1 MLLPATRH
9 QEPRMNDQLNRT
21 APRRR
26 LPRRTRAAFIAAV
39 LVLGTSVA
47 GWTLLAQAKSP
58 GAPAVFV
65 EKTPAPVAPPPSAAD
80 RTIGASRDSYADV
93 VSEVAPAVVTIRA
106 DRQVRA
112 AQQFPFADDPFFRQF
127 FGDRFRNMPQQPQE
141 QNALGSGVVVRA
153 DGYIL
158 TNQHVV
164 DGADQIKVELT
175 DRRTFDAKLVGSDSP
190 SDLALLKINATELHA
205 LPPGDSDSLRVGD
218 VVLAVG
224 NPLGLGQTVT
234 MGIVSAKGRA
244 TGLTD
249 GSFEDFIQTDAPI
262 NQGNSGGALVNT
274 RGELV
279 GINSQI
285 LSPSG
290 GSIGIGFAIPATMA
304 QDVMAQLVTNGRVR
318 RGLLGVTVQG
328 VTSDLAK
335 SLGLS
340 EVRGALVSAV
350 QPDGPASRA
359 GIERGDVIVDFNGRP
374 VSDSNSL
381 RNMVA
386 RTQPNS
392 KATLQIVRERRRQT
406 LTATLA
412 ELPVRGADAA
422 EPAGR
427 EQGGRFGMAVEPM
440 TPDVARQKGLGNA
453 RGLVVNQV
461 TPAGPASEAGIR
473 PGDVIKEVNH
483 KPVASATELQ
493 AALNAAGDRPALLLL
508 SRDGTDLF
516 VALAPRRG

>member
-1 MLLPATRH
+1 
-9 QEPRMNDQLNRT
+9 MNDQLKHT
-21 APRRR
+21 APRR
-26 LPRRTRAAFIAAV
+26 LPRGARVALIAAV
-39 LVLGTSVA
+39 LVLGSSAA
-47 GWTLLAQAKSP
+47 GWHLLAQVRSP
-58 GAPAVFV
+58 ATPAVFV
-65 EKTPAPVAPPPSAAD
+65 EKTPTRIAPPPSAAD
-80 RTIGASRDSYADV
+80 RTIGASRDSYADI

-112 AQQFPFADDPFFRQF
+112 AQQYPFTDDPFFRQF
-127 FGDRFRNMPQQPQE
+127 FGDRFRNMPQQPRE
-141 QNALGSGVVVRA
+141 QNALGSGVIVRQ

-158 TNQHVV
+158 TNYHVV

-175 DRRTFDAKLVGSDSP
+175 DRRAFDAKLVGSDSP
-190 SDLALLKINATELHA
+190 SDLALLKVNASNLHA
-205 LPPGDSDSLRVGD
+205 LPLGDSDGLRVGD
-218 VVLAVG
+218 IVLAVG

-304 QDVMAQLVTNGRVR
+304 QNVMAQLVTNGRVR

-335 SLGLS
+335 SLGLN

-350 QPDGPASRA
+350 QPDSPASLA
-359 GIERGDVIVDFNGRP
+359 GVERGDVIVEFEGRP
-374 VSDSNSL
+374 VSDSNNL

-386 RTQPNS
+386 RTQPGS
-392 KATLQIVRERRRQT
+392 KATLQVVRNGRPQA
-406 LTATLA
+406 LTVTLA
-412 ELPVRGADAA
+412 ELPAQGSEAA
-422 EPAGR
+422 EPAGG
-427 EQGGRFGMAVEPM
+427 EQGGRFGMAVEPV
-440 TPDVARQKGLGNA
+440 TPDLARRMGLGNA
-453 RGLVVNQV
+453 RGVVVNQV
-461 TPAGPASEAGIR
+461 TPASPASEAGIR

-483 KPVASATELQ
+483 KPVVSAAELQ
-493 AALNAAGDRPALLLL
+493 TALSSAGDRPSLLLL
-508 SRDGTDLF
+508 SRDGTDVF

>member
-1 MLLPATRH
+1 MTH
-9 QEPRMNDQLNRT
+9 QLKHA
-21 APRRR
+21 APQR
-26 LPRRTRAAFIAAV
+26 LPLGALVVVIAAV
-39 LVLGTSVA
+39 LVLSSA
-47 GWTLLAQAKSP
+47 AAASHLLAQVRSP
-58 GAPAVFV
+58 GTTAVIV
-65 EKTPAPVAPPPSAAD
+65 EKTPTPFAPPPSAAD
-80 RTIGASRDSYADV
+80 RTIGASRDSYADI

-106 DRQVRA
+106 DRQVRT
-112 AQQFPFADDPFFRQF
+112 AQQYPFTDDPFFRQF
-127 FGDRFRNMPQQPQE
+127 FGDRFRNAPQQPRE
-141 QNALGSGVVVRA
+141 QNALGSGVIVRE

-158 TNQHVV
+158 TNYHVV

-175 DRRTFDAKLVGSDSP
+175 DRRAFDATLVGSDSP
-190 SDLALLKINATELHA
+190 SDLALLKVNAANLHA
-205 LPPGDSDSLRVGD
+205 LPLGDSDGLRVGD
-218 VVLAVG
+218 IVLAVG

-304 QDVMAQLVTNGRVR
+304 QNVMAQLVTSGRVR

-335 SLGLS
+335 SLGLN

-350 QPDGPASRA
+350 QPDSPASRA
-359 GIERGDVIVDFNGRP
+359 GIERGDVIVEFDGRP
-374 VSDSNSL
+374 VSDGNNL

-386 RTQPNS
+386 RTQPDS
-392 KATLQIVRERRRQT
+392 KATLQVVRNGHQQT
-406 LTATLA
+406 LTTTLA
-412 ELPVRGADAA
+412 ELPARGAEAT
-422 EPAGR
+422 EPSGR
-427 EQGGRFGMAVEPM
+427 SQGGRFGMAVEPV
-440 TPDVARQKGLGNA
+440 TPNMARQMGLGNA
-453 RGLVVNQV
+453 TGLVVNQV
-461 TPAGPASEAGIR
+461 TPASPASEAGIR

-483 KPVASATELQ
+483 KPVASAAELQ
-493 AALNAAGDRPALLLL
+493 TALSSAGDRPSLLLL
-508 SRDGTDLF
+508 TRDGTDLF

>member
-1 MLLPATRH
+1 
-9 QEPRMNDQLNRT
+9 MNDQSNRHAT
-21 APRRR
+21 GR
-26 LPRRTRAAFIAAV
+26 LPRRARVALAAAV

-47 GWTLLAQAKSP
+47 GWTLLAQVKSP
-58 GAPAVFV
+58 AAPAAFV
-65 EKTPAPVAPPPSAAD
+65 EKIVAPIAPPPSAAD

-93 VSEVAPAVVTIRA
+93 VSGVAPAVVTIRA

-112 AQQFPFADDPFFRQF
+112 AQQYPFADDPTFRQF
-127 FGDRFRNMPQQPQE
+127 FGDQFRNMPQQPRE
-141 QNALGSGVVVRA
+141 RNALGSGVIVRA

-158 TNQHVV
+158 TNHHVV

-190 SDLALLKINATELHA
+190 SDLALLKVDAANLHA
-205 LPPGDSDSLRVGD
+205 LPLGDSDGLRVGD

-224 NPLGLGQTVT
+224 NPLGVGQTVT

-244 TGLTD
+244 TGLAD

-290 GSIGIGFAIPATMA
+290 GSIGIGFAIPAAMA
-304 QDVMAQLVTNGRVR
+304 QDVMAQLVKDGRVR

-335 SLGLS
+335 SLGLN

-350 QPDGPASRA
+350 TPDSPASKA
-359 GIERGDVIVDFNGRP
+359 GIEQGDVIVDFNGRP
-374 VSDSNSL
+374 VTDSNSL
-381 RNMVA
+381 RNLVA
-386 RTQPNS
+386 RTPPNS
-392 KATLQIVRERRRQT
+392 RATLQIVRDRRPQT
-406 LTATLA
+406 LAATLA
-412 ELPVRGADAA
+412 ELPARGTEAA
-422 EPAGR
+422 EPASR
-427 EQGGRFGMAVEPM
+427 DGGTRFGMAVEPI
-440 TPDVARQKGLGNA
+440 TPDVARQMGLGST

-461 TPAGPASEAGIR
+461 TPASPAAEAGIQ
-473 PGDVIKEVNH
+473 PGDVIKEVNS
-483 KPVASATELQ
+483 KPVASVADLQ
-493 AALNAAGDRPALLLL
+493 AALSGTGERPSLLLL
-508 SRDGTDLF
+508 SRKGADLF
-516 VALAPRRG
+516 VALTPRRG

>member
-1 MLLPATRH
+1 MT
-9 QEPRMNDQLNRT
+9 DQMKLT
-21 APRRR
+21 SFKR
-26 LPRRTRAAFIAAV
+26 LPRRARLALAVAV
-39 LVLGTSVA
+39 LILGSSVA
-47 GWTLLAQAKSP
+47 GWTIYAQATS
-58 GAPAVFV
+58 APAPIAFV
-65 EKTPAPVAPPPSAAD
+65 EKTPAPPLPPPAAAD
-80 RTIGASRDSYADV
+80 RTIGASKDSYADV
-93 VSEVAPAVVTIRA
+93 VAEVAPAVVTIRA
-106 DRQVRA
+106 DRQVRV

-127 FGDRFRNMPQQPQE
+127 FGDRFRNAPQQPME
-141 QNALGSGVVVRA
+141 QNALGSGVIVRQ

-158 TNQHVV
+158 TNYHVV

-190 SDLALLKINATELHA
+190 SDLALLKVDATGLHA
-205 LPPGDSDSLRVGD
+205 LPLGDSDRLRVGD
-218 VVLAVG
+218 IVLAVG
-224 NPLGLGQTVT
+224 NPLGVGQTVT
-234 MGIVSAKGRA
+234 LGIVSAKGRA

-285 LSPSG
+285 MSPSG

-304 QDVMAQLVTNGRVR
+304 GDVMAQLVKDGKVR

-335 SLGLS
+335 SLDLS

-350 QPDGPASRA
+350 QPDSPASSA

-386 RTQPNS
+386 RTQPHS
-392 KATLQIVRERRRQT
+392 KATLQIVRDRHERT
-406 LTATLA
+406 VTATLA
-412 ELPVRGADAA
+412 ELPARRADAA
-422 EPAGR
+422 ESTGGS
-427 EQGGRFGMAVEPM
+427 EGGRYGMAVEPIS
-440 TPDVARQKGLGNA
+440 PEVARQMGLGGTK
-453 RGLVVNQV
+453 GLVVERV
-461 TPAGPASEAGIR
+461 APASPASEAGIQ

-483 KPVASATELQ
+483 KPVMSAGELQ
-493 AALNAAGDRPALLLL
+493 SALGSSGDRPSLLLL
-508 SRDGTDLF
+508 NRRGTDLF